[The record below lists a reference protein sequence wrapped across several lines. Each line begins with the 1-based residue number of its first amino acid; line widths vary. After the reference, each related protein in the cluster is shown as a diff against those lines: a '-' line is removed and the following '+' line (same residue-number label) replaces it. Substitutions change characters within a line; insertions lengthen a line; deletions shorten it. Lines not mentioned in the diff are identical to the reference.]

1 MLMNKQFSIVTIVKN
16 RVRQLTNLIRSIE
29 QSSVLPQELVVVWM
43 GAPCSESL
51 IKSDAFHIQ
60 HRFAVDET
68 LPIPQARNKGF
79 GSCSQDVI
87 FYLDVDCICSK
98 DLFAQ
103 FLQVVRPGVVV
114 TSAIKYL
121 PDTPDIADFSALE
134 SHALPDTDESVPYS
148 SRRLDMVRDFTTT
161 LFGICRQ
168 DYDTVHGFDEHYSGY
183 GVGDIDFATRC
194 HQHGFLLEQVPAA
207 VLHQY
212 HPYCDPPINHLFDIV
227 SNATRYK
234 EKWGSYPLKHFLE
247 QFAEE
252 GLIHPDY
259 QTSGLRVRRLP
270 TDEEIKSHIKLQPS

>member
-1 MLMNKQFSIVTIVKN
+1 M
-16 RVRQLTNLIRSIE
+16 
-29 QSSVLPQELVVVWM
+29 PQEMIVVWM
-43 GAPCSESL
+43 GAPCTESL

-60 HRFAVDET
+60 HRFFVDET

-79 GSCSQDVI
+79 SSCSHDII
-87 FYLDVDCICSK
+87 FYLDVDCICAE

-103 FLQVVRPGVVV
+103 FLEVVRPGVVV
-114 TSAIKYL
+114 TSVIKYL
-121 PDTPDIADFSALE
+121 RETPARVDFSALE
-134 SHALPDTDESVPYS
+134 SQAMPASGGNAPKAP
-148 SRRLDMVRDFTTT
+148 RRLDMIRDFTTN
-161 LFGICRQ
+161 LFGICKQ
-168 DYDTVHGFDEHYSGY
+168 DYDMVNGFDEHYSGY

-194 HQHGFLLEQVPAA
+194 HKQGIVLEQVPAT

-234 EKWGSYPLKHFLE
+234 EKWGIYPLTPYLE